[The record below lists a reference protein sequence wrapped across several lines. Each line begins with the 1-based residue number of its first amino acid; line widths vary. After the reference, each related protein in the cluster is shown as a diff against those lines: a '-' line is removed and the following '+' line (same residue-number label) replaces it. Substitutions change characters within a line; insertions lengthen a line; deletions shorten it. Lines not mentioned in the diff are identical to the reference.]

1 MSITSSNQIKTLL
14 LHRSLEWLTISP
26 RIKTCCPQ
34 CTPLFSIVYC
44 LLLPLQ
50 VFSAD
55 RKFASRSRSR
65 SLGALLCFVKPRGF
79 VSSVPWFGTCWSFN
93 ICLFYFFVTGSPL
106 KSWRFTGLDVV
117 PSTRKRTC
125 HSAKIYGRSWTSSI
139 RMIFSLICWIS
150 VSRLRFPD
158 RASSLRNVNG
168 AGRWSI
174 AVRSVV

>member
-79 VSSVPWFGTCWSFN
+79 VSSVPRFGTCWSFN
-93 ICLFYFFVTGSPL
+93 DGTSVYFIFFLLRGAHSRVEDSP
-106 KSWRFTGLDVV
+106 D
-117 PSTRKRTC
+117 
-125 HSAKIYGRSWTSSI
+125 WTSCRVQGSEPAT
-139 RMIFSLICWIS
+139 LP
-150 VSRLRFPD
+150 RFM
-158 RASSLRNVNG
+158 G
-168 AGRWSI
+168 GREHPP
-174 AVRSVV
+174 